1 VEKLGPVDAPALVAA
16 VSKEVTGR
24 WTLEGRLA
32 GGANEGAY
40 LVRGPRDARAVV
52 KALKARPDQ
61 LMAAARLVAHARAGG
76 WPTPAWY
83 AVGAVP
89 TGLVPAGGSWILQE
103 FVLGERPATIDPEV
117 ADRLVAIIRGQEG
130 LLPPGRPESGAPG
143 GWDQWIAGVLFEDGE
158 GLRSRIRGLPGAERI
173 LRDVDAIAEAC
184 SGQAVSGS
192 DLVHG
197 DLNLTNT
204 LLTGPGLQVIDVDAL
219 APGPRAFDLA
229 KLIMV
234 STYMGHATD
243 AGLARLWSYADSYDP
258 HELASCFGSASLKL
272 AEAVIRHR
280 VYDQAPMI
288 LSKIGGILGRIR
300 GRLTV

>member
-1 VEKLGPVDAPALVAA
+1 VDAPALVAA
-16 VSKEVTGR
+16 VNREVTGR
-24 WTLEGRLA
+24 WALEGRLA

-40 LVRGPRDARAVV
+40 LVRGPRGAQAVV
-52 KALKARPDQ
+52 KALKAGPDQ
-61 LMAAARLVAHARAGG
+61 LTAAARLVAHARAGG

-89 TGLVPAGGSWILQE
+89 TGLAPAGGSWVLQE
-103 FVLGERPATIDPEV
+103 FVLGERPTAIDSGV

-130 LLPPGRPESGAPG
+130 LLPPGRPESDAPG
-143 GWDQWIAGVLFEDGE
+143 GWDQWIAAVLFEDRE
-158 GLRSRIRGLPGAERI
+158 GLRSRIRCLPGAGRI

-184 SGQAVSGS
+184 SGETVSRS

-204 LLTGPGLQVIDVDAL
+204 LLTGPDLQVIDVDAL

-234 STYMGHATD
+234 SAYMGHATD
-243 AGLARLWSYADSYDP
+243 AGLNRLWSAADSYDP
-258 HELASCFGSASLKL
+258 RELASCFGSASLKL
-272 AEAVIRHR
+272 TEAVIRHR

-288 LSKIGGILGRIR
+288 LSKIGGILDKVR
-300 GRLTV
+300 GRLTA